1 MLAVENHHQIG
12 RKKRKKKK
20 KKAFVAL

>member
-1 MLAVENHHQIG
+1 MLMK

-20 KKAFVAL
+20 EIDNDEKLCIKLVL